1 MKESTSKRYYKIS
14 EVAEMTDVVQSTLRF
29 WETQFSILAPRRND
43 RGTRF
48 YTPADIETVRMIKYL
63 VHDKGLKIE
72 AAKEELRIN
81 RDGVTRKAEALRR
94 LTNVRDRLQTLID
107 SLHKLR

>member
-1 MKESTSKRYYKIS
+1 MEQITSKRYYKIS
-14 EVAEMTDVVQSTLRF
+14 EVAEMIGVAASTLRF
-29 WETQFSILAPRRND
+29 WETQFPILKPRRND

-48 YTPADIETVRMIKYL
+48 YTPTDLENARMIKFL

-72 AAKEELRIN
+72 AALEQIKIS
-81 RDGVTRKAEALRR
+81 RDGVSRKAEALNR
-94 LTNVRDRLQTLID
+94 LTQVRDKIQGLIT

>member
-1 MKESTSKRYYKIS
+1 MEQITSKRYYKIS
-14 EVAEMTDVVQSTLRF
+14 EVAEMIGVAASTLRF
-29 WETQFSILAPRRND
+29 WETQFPILKPRRND

-48 YTPADIETVRMIKYL
+48 YTPTDLENARMIKFL

-72 AAKEELRIN
+72 AAREQIKIS
-81 RDGVTRKAEALRR
+81 RDGVSRKAEALNR
-94 LTNVRDRLQTLID
+94 LTQVRDKIQGLIT

>member
-1 MKESTSKRYYKIS
+1 MKDSTSKRYYKIS
-14 EVAEMTDVVQSTLRF
+14 EVADITDVVQSTLRF
-29 WETQFSILAPRRND
+29 WETQFPILAPKRND

-48 YTPADIETVRMIKYL
+48 YTPDDIEAVRMIKYL

-81 RDGVTRKAEALRR
+81 RSGVTRKAEALRR
-94 LTNVRDRLQTLID
+94 LTDVRDKLQSMID
-107 SLHKLR
+107 TLHKLR

>member
-1 MKESTSKRYYKIS
+1 MEQITSKRYYKIS
-14 EVAEMTDVVQSTLRF
+14 EVAEMIGVAASTLRF
-29 WETQFSILAPRRND
+29 WETQFPILKPRRND

-48 YTPADIETVRMIKYL
+48 YTPNDLENARMIKFL

-72 AAKEELRIN
+72 AALEQIKIS
-81 RDGVTRKAEALRR
+81 RDGVSRKAEALNR
-94 LTNVRDRLQTLID
+94 LTQVRDKIQGLIT

>member
-1 MKESTSKRYYKIS
+1 MEQITSKRYYKIS
-14 EVAEMTDVVQSTLRF
+14 EVAEMIGVAASTLRF
-29 WETQFSILAPRRND
+29 WETQFPILNPRRND

-48 YTPADIETVRMIKYL
+48 YTPTDLENARMIKFL

-72 AAKEELRIN
+72 AALEQIKIS
-81 RDGVTRKAEALRR
+81 RDGVSRKAEALNR
-94 LTNVRDRLQTLID
+94 LTQVRDKIQGLIT

>member
-1 MKESTSKRYYKIS
+1 MEQITSKRYYKIS
-14 EVAEMTDVVQSTLRF
+14 EVAEMIGVAASTLRF
-29 WETQFSILAPRRND
+29 WETQFPILKPRRNY

-48 YTPADIETVRMIKYL
+48 YTPTDLENARMIKFL

-72 AAKEELRIN
+72 AALEQIKIS
-81 RDGVTRKAEALRR
+81 RDGVSRKAEALNR
-94 LTNVRDRLQTLID
+94 LTQVRDKIQGLIT